1 MKRNNDARLTKR
13 AFQVHAANHDW
24 EKTWQS
30 LQNLTG
36 SAQTLVCEDSAD
48 LHSPSLLFHQFALQ
62 LVAAWRLGHCSG
74 AEESYTL
81 CKEVICS
88 VFESGSSMEWMP
100 LLQYLIARHIEQA
113 DFVLQKSWSS
123 GSMNLAWKVLN
134 QAEECLQ
141 NDMMDLLAMAP
152 DQSRAWADTMLSQV
166 WSAQHQG

>member
-1 MKRNNDARLTKR
+1 
-13 AFQVHAANHDW
+13 
-24 EKTWQS
+24 
-30 LQNLTG
+30 
-36 SAQTLVCEDSAD
+36 
-48 LHSPSLLFHQFALQ
+48 
-62 LVAAWRLGHCSG
+62 
-74 AEESYTL
+74 
-81 CKEVICS
+81 
-88 VFESGSSMEWMP
+88 MEWMP